1 MRLGVVS
8 LVFRCRPLSGAAHPT
23 EEATEVAWL
32 DIAQITG
39 RMAEAFAIR
48 LTDALE
54 TGEPRIRIHDG
65 RTCSLRA
72 MGRTLPTPSYCQ
84 LGKLYRPGCYAA

>member
-1 MRLGVVS
+1 M
-8 LVFRCRPLSGAAHPT
+8 
-23 EEATEVAWL
+23 AWL

-54 TGEPRIRIHDG
+54 AGEPRIRIHDG
-65 RTCSLRA
+65 RNLLA
-72 MGRTLPTPSYCQ
+72 
-84 LGKLYRPGCYAA
+84 